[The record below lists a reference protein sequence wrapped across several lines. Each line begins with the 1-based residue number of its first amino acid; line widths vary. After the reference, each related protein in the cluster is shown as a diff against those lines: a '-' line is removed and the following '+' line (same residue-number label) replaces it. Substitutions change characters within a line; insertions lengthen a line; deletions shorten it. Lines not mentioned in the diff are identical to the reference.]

1 MSNATRVVQYLLQ
14 HPTLEQ
20 QYKDLIKLE
29 IAVPSDP
36 VLDALKDTILDT
48 TADPRTR
55 EAAIKDLVVAQKEEV
70 LAATAVEEA

>member
-1 MSNATRVVQYLLQ
+1 MSDATKVIQFLLQ

-48 TADPRTR
+48 TADSKAR
-55 EAAIKDLVVAQKEEV
+55 EAAVKDLVVAMKADI
-70 LAATAVEEA
+70 LAATATE